1 MKLNSLLRLKY
12 AAHKNMCQLWQHAMM
27 KASRTQSAFQQ
38 RCARTN
44 LVFAEAV
51 RGRAN
56 DQRAQ
61 NGDERGDGGDDARMR
76 FVEADLSHMQRQ
88 EEHEAR
94 QPCKHTNMLKSASY
108 IGGEQQKGVVSPA
121 GY

>member
-1 MKLNSLLRLKY
+1 M
-12 AAHKNMCQLWQHAMM
+12 AARDDESQ
-27 KASRTQSAFQQ
+27 SQSAFQQ

-76 FVEADLSHMQRQ
+76 FVEADLSHVQRQ

-108 IGGEQQKGVVSPA
+108 RGRTAKRGCFA
-121 GY
+121 GRILNAALTGRDLFN